1 MHLIEVKTELHIHK
15 NWPIYTTAWQLSNI
29 LPLHIFLLVHSTV
42 KKEQESILRPVCV
55 RYLQKTPRQ
64 MRRGQPVRAHFLLS
78 KFPRKAKDHPAAQS
92 TTPISCAELICIN
105 VSKGCRSIL
114 AGAFIGCA
122 AVKQCRRIG
131 RANARKGREKTNIIS
146 ALCSSFLP

>member
-1 MHLIEVKTELHIHK
+1 MHLIEDKTELHIHK
-15 NWPIYTTAWQLSNI
+15 NWQIYTTAWQLSNK
-29 LPLHIFLLVHSTV
+29 LPLQTFLLVHSSV
-42 KKEQESILRPVCV
+42 KRQAESILRAVCM

-64 MRRGQPVRAHFLLS
+64 MRCRQPVRAHFLLS
-78 KFPRKAKDHPAAQS
+78 KFPRKAEDHPAALS
-92 TTPISCAELICIN
+92 TTPISCAQLICIN

-122 AVKQCRRIG
+122 AVKQCWRIG

-146 ALCSSFLP
+146 ALCSSLLP